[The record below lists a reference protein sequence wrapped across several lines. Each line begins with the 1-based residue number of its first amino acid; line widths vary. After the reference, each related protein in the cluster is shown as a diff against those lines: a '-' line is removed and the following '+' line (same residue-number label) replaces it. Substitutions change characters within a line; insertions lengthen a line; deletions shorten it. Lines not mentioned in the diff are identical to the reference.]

1 MTKKKGKEEK
11 KDSKI
16 TRVKEKPRER
26 AKKCKIQYCVVYD

>member
-1 MTKKKGKEEK
+1 MEEKK

-26 AKKCKIQYCVVYD
+26 AKKMQNSVLCRV